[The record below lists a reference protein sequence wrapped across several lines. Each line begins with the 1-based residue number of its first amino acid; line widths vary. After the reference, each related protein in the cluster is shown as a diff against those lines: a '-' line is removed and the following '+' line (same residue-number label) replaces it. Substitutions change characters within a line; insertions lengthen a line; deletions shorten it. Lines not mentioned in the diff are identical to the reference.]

1 MSAGRQVAIVTDST
15 SDIEPARAAALG
27 IDVVPLYVIFG
38 DKQYRDYIDLSR
50 REFYAKFASS
60 SILPTTSQP
69 TAQAFA
75 DAFRPHVEAGR
86 PIVCIVVSTGLSGT
100 LNAAKAGAAEFPN
113 AQIELFDSRS
123 ACGGLGLFAR
133 NAADLADAGA
143 SFEEIVAST
152 ERMRATQYTNVTIP
166 DLSHTV
172 RTGRISRA
180 QAFLGGL
187 LKIVPVLRLNAV
199 DGRVEEDARV
209 RTFARAQET
218 MFENSVSRLGNVA
231 NARISIG
238 HTNAPEIAQA
248 LLERFRARLPV
259 APKVLE
265 VVEAGPVV
273 AVHVGQGA
281 LAIFTFP
288 G

>member
-1 MSAGRQVAIVTDST
+1 MASQEVAIVTDST
-15 SDIEPARAAALG
+15 SDIEPAYAAALG
-27 IDVVPLYVIFG
+27 VDVVPLYVIFG

-50 REFYAKFASS
+50 REFYAKFATSS
-60 SILPTTSQP
+60 VLPTTSQP
-69 TAQAFA
+69 SAQAFA

-86 PIVCIVVSTGLSGT
+86 AIVCIVVSTGLSGT
-100 LNAAKAGAAEFPN
+100 LNAAKAGASEFPN
-113 AQIELFDSRS
+113 ARIELFDSRS
-123 ACGGLGLFAR
+123 ACGGLGLFVR
-133 NAADLADAGA
+133 NASELAHGGA

-172 RTGRISRA
+172 RTGRISRT

-187 LKIVPVLRLNAV
+187 LKIVPVLRLNPI
-199 DGRVEEDARV
+199 DGKVEEDARV
-209 RTFARAQET
+209 RTFARAQDT
-218 MFENSVSRLGNVA
+218 MFENSIARLGDVA

-259 APKVLE
+259 APRVLE